1 MSWKIIVE
9 LKITTYFPQMLR
21 LRKWKI
27 KKGKMLR
34 RGAGSQV
41 TLLGTK
47 FLPSF
52 SISFQ
57 TQSLPR
63 PRLSTIR
70 CHIGVDY
77 CAVYLNKWYLTSG
90 IKDTITPSIR
100 ILDTFLWRSRSLNFW
115 CWFPVENNFPATL
128 FFWEVLWLI
137 DQIRQ
142 ARAGEGA
149 KVCKQPPTFT
159 NTTFYISYFQIFILL
174 CKTIF

>member
-1 MSWKIIVE
+1 M
-9 LKITTYFPQMLR
+9 LTQPQ
-21 LRKWKI
+21 
-27 KKGKMLR
+27 R
-34 RGAGSQV
+34 RGVEQLKMKKMEKCWGEVPDLKWRCSA
-41 TLLGTK
+41 
-47 FLPSF
+47 PSF
-52 SISFQ
+52 CLLSLFPFKHNLYLGLVCLRSGVILELTTVQSIWTNNIWHQ
-57 TQSLPR
+57 E
-63 PRLSTIR
+63 
-70 CHIGVDY
+70 
-77 CAVYLNKWYLTSG
+77 
-90 IKDTITPSIR
+90 DTITPSIR
-100 ILDTFLWRSRSLNFW
+100 ILDTFLWRSLSLNFW

>member
-1 MSWKIIVE
+1 MKKMEICWLS
-9 LKITTYFPQMLR
+9 LR
-21 LRKWKI
+21 GVVLNNWKWKKWKNAEARCRI
-27 KKGKMLR
+27 SSDAAR
-34 RGAGSQV
+34 HQV
-41 TLLGTK
+41 FAFFLYFLSNTILTQASFVYDPVSYWSWLLYSLFGQII
-47 FLPSF
+47 FE
-52 SISFQ
+52 ISE
-57 TQSLPR
+57 
-63 PRLSTIR
+63 
-70 CHIGVDY
+70 
-77 CAVYLNKWYLTSG
+77 N
-90 IKDTITPSIR
+90 KDTITPSIR
-100 ILDTFLWRSRSLNFW
+100 ILDTFLWRSLSLNFW